1 MPTAKAYEWKPI
13 SEWSDPW
20 RDDLLP
26 IAIQAMREQMDAES
40 WKTFHDRAAREWSVE
55 TGQIEGAFDI
65 EEGITIQLI
74 EHGFKASLL
83 NEQRNGLSKEQVHQ
97 MLLDLKSTLDWIFDF
112 IKSGRKLSVNY
123 ICELHQALMRS
134 VESYDGYFRD
144 PQTSELRVAKQFLA
158 KGKFKDLP
166 NNPSRD
172 DGSAHGAG
180 DFSVRLALD
189 QRGRARFRRF
199 PM

>member
-26 IAIQAMREQMDAES
+26 IAIRAMQEHMDAES
-40 WKTFHDRAAREWSVE
+40 WKTFYDRAAREWSVE

-65 EEGITIQLI
+65 EQRITTQLI
-74 EHGFKASLL
+74 EHGFAASLL
-83 NEQRNGLSKEQVHQ
+83 NEQRNELSKEQVHQ
-97 MLLDLKSTLDWIFDF
+97 MLLDF
-112 IKSGRKLSVNY
+112 IKSGRKLSVDC

-144 PQTSELRVAKQFLA
+144 PQTNELRVAKQFLA

-180 DFSVRLALD
+180 ISLGSMASSCFHPHTSFSGW
-189 QRGRARFRRF
+189 Q
-199 PM
+199 